1 MNDSIASDSD
11 NITENENANSTS
23 SISEEESEDDVA
35 IGDSDDDYKVS
46 PEDEGVSTSSPTNYD
61 GTKFQQYQEQIFG
74 SDEIICLD
82 QNDGKEEGLKLQ
94 RLFRSLHFENP
105 GDVMKNQKIPDLES
119 SYKEQSLKERLRTRR
134 LPEKTSENSKMVPSI
149 LDNRQKL
156 LQHNRNG
163 KLVLQNGTA
172 EDLCDCLSRKCLGC
186 HLPCSQWINIRNAI
200 D

>member
-82 QNDGKEEGLKLQ
+82 QNDGKGY
-94 RLFRSLHFENP
+94 
-105 GDVMKNQKIPDLES
+105 I
-119 SYKEQSLKERLRTRR
+119 
-134 LPEKTSENSKMVPSI
+134 
-149 LDNRQKL
+149 
-156 LQHNRNG
+156 
-163 KLVLQNGTA
+163 
-172 EDLCDCLSRKCLGC
+172 
-186 HLPCSQWINIRNAI
+186 
-200 D
+200 